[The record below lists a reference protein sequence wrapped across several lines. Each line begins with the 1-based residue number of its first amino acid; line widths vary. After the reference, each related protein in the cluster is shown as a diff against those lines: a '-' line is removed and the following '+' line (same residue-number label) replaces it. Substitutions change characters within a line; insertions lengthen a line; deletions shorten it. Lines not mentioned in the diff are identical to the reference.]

1 MEDHS
6 QVILSS
12 RAGLSSRAR
21 LSSRAKRG
29 ICFFFFFAA
38 LTACDRET
46 SAPPAEIQ
54 PVAHLELDSNRTV
67 EIIGLRQW
75 TAEMVRDS
83 LKKYAPDEGID
94 SDAAA
99 SNLRNF
105 LGFADAAT
113 SVHTIVFDE
122 DDKATITLAVRE
134 PGDSARV
141 HYEPQTLDT
150 LPQRAEWK
158 EFAQALNDSAGRMA
172 PIVAAAHLDGLSRIV
187 VDSTVRG
194 RTHTHRE
201 GYAFESPSDS
211 LAAMPLLA
219 SLAKK
224 KAPADYDAAVQTIE
238 SSTSEPDRAIAA
250 LILAN
255 FPERDGA
262 WRALLKAAVGREQGR
277 DAFVAQHA
285 LVALSDRAARPVD
298 WSPSVATIH
307 NVLDGTAL
315 AALAPLARAL
325 AATGASSAQ
334 APGYLANG
342 GEMLVAYVES
352 ENPDIRDA
360 AHDLLVKLRGEDLG
374 FEPGPWRDWIRT
386 LK

>member
-1 MEDHS
+1 M
-6 QVILSS
+6 SS
-12 RAGLSSRAR
+12 RAQ
-21 LSSRAKRG
+21 RG
-29 ICFFFFFAA
+29 ICFSA
-38 LTACDRET
+38 LLALACARDA
-46 SAPPAEIQ
+46 SAPPPEVQ
-54 PVAHLELDSNRTV
+54 PVATIQLDSNRTL
-67 EIIGLRQW
+67 EIIGLRRW

-83 LKKYAPDEGID
+83 LKKYAPDDGID

-99 SNLRNF
+99 ANLRNL

-134 PGDSARV
+134 PTDSARV
-141 HYEPQTLDT
+141 HYDPQTLDT

-158 EFAQALNDSAGRMA
+158 GLAQALNDSAGRMA
-172 PIVAAAHLDGLSRIV
+172 PIIAAAHLDGLSRIV
-187 VDSTVRG
+187 IDSTVRG

-211 LAAMPLLA
+211 SAAMPVLA
-219 SLAKK
+219 NIAGKK
-224 KAPADYDAAVQTIE
+224 SPADYDAAVQTIE
-238 SSTSEPDRAIAA
+238 SSASEPDRMIAA

-255 FPERDGA
+255 FPDRDGA

-285 LVALSDRAARPVD
+285 LVALSDRYSRPVD
-298 WSPSVATIH
+298 WSPSAATIH
-307 NVLDGTAL
+307 DVLDGTAL

-360 AHDLLVKLRGEDLG
+360 AHDLLVKLRGADLG
-374 FEPGPWRDWIRT
+374 FEPGPWRDWIKT
-386 LK
+386 LAAGGK